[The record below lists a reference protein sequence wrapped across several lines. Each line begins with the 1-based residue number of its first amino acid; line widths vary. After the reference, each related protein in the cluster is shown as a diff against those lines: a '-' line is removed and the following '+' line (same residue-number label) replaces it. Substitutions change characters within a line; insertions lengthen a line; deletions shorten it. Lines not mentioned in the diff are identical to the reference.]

1 VASLARPG
9 GNVTG
14 FSYMTPELT
23 GKRLELLKATVP
35 GLDGVALLWDS
46 TNSHE
51 VLAFKELE
59 VAARSLRV
67 KLHPVEARAVN
78 QLEAAFSSI
87 TRERAGALIVFEN
100 VVNFNH
106 RRLIIDFS
114 T

>member
-1 VASLARPG
+1 MASLARPG

-100 VVNFNH
+100 VVSFNY
-106 RRLIIDFS
+106 RRLIIDFL